1 MSDVRN
7 PPIAEVVNSA
17 LEQTIPVAHRMGV
30 HAEEVRRGYAAAT
43 VPVEGNGNHFGVMYA
58 GVLFTVGEI
67 LGGAIAV
74 ASFDTT
80 RFYPLVKDL
89 RIVFRKPATTAV
101 RAQATLDDAEIDR
114 IAAEAAANG
123 KADFTLRAV
132 LSDADGV
139 VDRPPRWP
147 AVTPA
152 RPPVS
157 GEPGRGRSWIQC
169 PAEPVGVGGTMRQG
183 PQFSVLK
190 PASVGFTMTRIG
202 PSLV

>member
-7 PPIAEVVNSA
+7 PPIAEIVNSA

-89 RIVFRKPATTAV
+89 RIAFRKPATTAV

-139 VDRPPRWP
+139 V
-147 AVTPA
+147 V
-152 RPPVS
+152 
-157 GEPGRGRSWIQC
+157 
-169 PAEPVGVGGTMRQG
+169 AETEGLYQLRAHP
-183 PQFSVLK
+183 
-190 PASVGFTMTRIG
+190 
-202 PSLV
+202 

>member
-89 RIVFRKPATTAV
+89 RITFRKPATTAV

-139 VDRPPRWP
+139 V
-147 AVTPA
+147 V
-152 RPPVS
+152 
-157 GEPGRGRSWIQC
+157 
-169 PAEPVGVGGTMRQG
+169 AETEGLYQLR
-183 PQFSVLK
+183 
-190 PASVGFTMTRIG
+190 AHR
-202 PSLV
+202 